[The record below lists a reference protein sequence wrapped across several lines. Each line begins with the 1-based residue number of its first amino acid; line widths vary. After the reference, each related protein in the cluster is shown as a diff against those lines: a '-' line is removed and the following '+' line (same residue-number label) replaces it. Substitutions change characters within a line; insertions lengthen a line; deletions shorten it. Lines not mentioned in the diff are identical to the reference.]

1 MMMITKFLKYG
12 TVQQAGTLGSRSP
25 RDISGVDLKDAQ
37 GIFDELDKA
46 LELSQHRCERAAHLF
61 LRYGNCRIAI
71 ESIVRL
77 LADVKEKAEKEI
89 ERLEEENGRR
99 YEMLKPGE

>member
-12 TVQQAGTLGSRSP
+12 TVQQVGTLGSRSP

-46 LELSQHRCERAAHLF
+46 LELS
-61 LRYGNCRIAI
+61 
-71 ESIVRL
+71 
-77 LADVKEKAEKEI
+77 
-89 ERLEEENGRR
+89 
-99 YEMLKPGE
+99 